1 MKTLLGYGQS
11 RKFTAPEGWQLLEE
25 GRKVFAVPDDF
36 WCNQCDGCGCKSCKW
51 SGENKRYKP
60 RPFPTIE
67 KPKDTMQHS
76 QYQLAIFAFIRGE
89 SEYISGD
96 LGWDK
101 PLPTTV
107 SFNGK
112 KNCVVEAVA
121 GSGKTTTIVQGLEYC
136 PKVEK
141 EDWTGIKSLVDP
153 KVLFVAFNKHIAEE
167 LARRVPRY
175 VQASTLNS
183 TGWSI
188 CRANSPGVQ
197 MDVKKTE
204 NILRTVY
211 STDDEDDRK
220 IFYAIKNQVS
230 KMVGL
235 LKALMVFSPQDA
247 NDQFLQIADKYDVE
261 IPELKGVDF
270 QEVVIGVWQRAIN
283 NVKYMDFDD
292 QIFMPVYHDWAF
304 PEYDWVFGDEA
315 QDWSPVQIELVRRL
329 GRYGRIVAVGDR
341 HQSIYG
347 FRGAD
352 PDAIPNIICDLDA
365 AVLPLSICYRCP
377 DAVIAQAREIV
388 PHIENPDN
396 NPKGDGIVK
405 TLRTEEFEEFVRD
418 GDYVLCRTT
427 APLVRRCLRQIR
439 IGKKATVKGKDIGA
453 GLVNL
458 LTSLAKSD
466 RTSVATF
473 LESLAQYR
481 ASQIEKLTKAGREQ
495 EASNVEDRCDTL
507 EVLAIDCNVTGEI
520 AKRIDQVFS
529 DTATTGIIFMTG
541 HRCKGLEAHRIFFL
555 RPDLCPHPKSK
566 KDWQVIQ
573 ESNLRYVIITRS
585 MGEFYYVTREKDEK

>member
-1 MKTLLGYGQS
+1 
-11 RKFTAPEGWQLLEE
+11 
-25 GRKVFAVPDDF
+25 
-36 WCNQCDGCGCKSCKW
+36 
-51 SGENKRYKP
+51 
-60 RPFPTIE
+60 
-67 KPKDTMQHS
+67 MQHS

-89 SEYISGD
+89 SEYIFGEF
-96 LGWDK
+96 GWDK
-101 PLPTTV
+101 PLPITV
-107 SFNGK
+107 SFDGK

-121 GSGKTTTIVQGLEYC
+121 GSGKTTTIVQGLEHC
-136 PKVEK
+136 PKVLK
-141 EDWTGIKSLVDP
+141 TDWMGVETLTDP

-167 LARRVPRY
+167 LARRVPKY
-175 VQASTLNS
+175 VTASTLNS
-183 TGWSI
+183 VGWSI
-188 CRANSPGVQ
+188 CRQNSPGVQ

-204 NILRTVY
+204 NILRTIF
-211 STDDEDDRK
+211 STDNDDERK

-235 LKALMVFSPQDA
+235 LKALMIFTEIEA
-247 NDQFLQIADKYDVE
+247 NQQFIAIADKYDVE
-261 IPELKGVDF
+261 IPELKEVDF
-270 QEVVIGVWQRAIN
+270 QETVISIWKRAIT

-292 QIFMPVYHDWAF
+292 QIHAPVYHNWAF

-329 GRYGRIVAVGDR
+329 GHHGRIVAVGDR

-352 PDAIPNIICDLDA
+352 PDAIPNIIRDLDA
-365 AVLPLSICYRCP
+365 TVLPLSICYRCP
-377 DAVIAQAREIV
+377 DSVIAQAREIV
-388 PHIENPDN
+388 PHIENPEN
-396 NPKGDGIVK
+396 NPKGAGVVK
-405 TLRTEEFEEFVRD
+405 TVTTEDFESQIRD

-427 APLVRRCLRQIR
+427 APLVKRCLRQIR
-439 IGKKATVKGKDIGA
+439 LGKKATVKGKDIGA

-466 RTSVATF
+466 RTSVGDF

-507 EVLAIDCNVTGEI
+507 EVLAIECNTTGEI
-520 AKRIDQVFS
+520 ARRIDQVFS

-541 HRCKGLEAHRIFFL
+541 HRCKGLEAKRIFFL

-566 KDWQVIQ
+566 KEWQVIQ

-585 MGEFYYVTREKDEK
+585 MAEFYYVNKERDEK